1 MDSAMTVADLL
12 ARHGVRPK
20 KSLGQ
25 NFLTD
30 RNFLH
35 KIAAAGEIGPEHDVL
50 EVGPGLGG
58 LTAVLAGLAG
68 RVVAV
73 EIDRRLMAPLR
84 EVLAPFDNISL
95 VQGDILAL
103 SPADLMPE
111 PGYLVVANIPYYI
124 TSALIRHLL
133 ESEAPPSRL
142 VLTVQ
147 QEVAQRICAQ
157 PPKMNLLALSV
168 QVYGGVE
175 TLFRIP
181 AGAFFPRPGVDSACV
196 RVDLLERPRI
206 PADRLPLFF
215 SLSRAGFAQKRKN
228 LRNALSAGMGWKK
241 TRVEEL
247 LAKAR
252 IDPRRRAE
260 TLDFDEWD
268 GMIAEVS
275 ASRP

>member
-1 MDSAMTVADLL
+1 
-12 ARHGVRPK
+12 
-20 KSLGQ
+20 
-25 NFLTD
+25 
-30 RNFLH
+30 
-35 KIAAAGEIGPEHDVL
+35 
-50 EVGPGLGG
+50 
-58 LTAVLAGLAG
+58 
-68 RVVAV
+68 
-73 EIDRRLMAPLR
+73 
-84 EVLAPFDNISL
+84 
-95 VQGDILAL
+95 
-103 SPADLMPE
+103 
-111 PGYLVVANIPYYI
+111 VVANIPYYI